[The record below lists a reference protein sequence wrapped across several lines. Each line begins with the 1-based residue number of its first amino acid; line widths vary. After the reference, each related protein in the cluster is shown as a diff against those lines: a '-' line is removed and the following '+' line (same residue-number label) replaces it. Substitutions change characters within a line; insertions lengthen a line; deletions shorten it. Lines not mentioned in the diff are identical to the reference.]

1 MTTGDQR
8 SLAAPQTPVTFGADK
23 DRSNAVLVDE
33 SRQGQRHVGVGA
45 AMTESAAYLLARL
58 PETQRTATLR
68 SLFHR
73 GSGAG
78 ISVVRVP
85 LGASDFAL
93 GDYTYDDLPAGQT
106 DPQLTHFTMEREH
119 RFVIPMLR
127 AAQGVN
133 PALRLVLSAWSP
145 PAWMKD
151 SASTHG
157 GSLLPVYESAY
168 ASYLARAAQGFRD
181 AGLEVAAMTIVNEP
195 NHATQDYPST
205 LMPVDQRI
213 RVAQL
218 LRAQLDARGMP
229 RVGLLSHDHNWDDT
243 VAPVTALTTSQPGT
257 YIGSGFHCYA
267 GDVSAQSALVAAVP
281 WAQVWTTECTGGG
294 WSSGFAGDLRWG
306 ARHMLVGA
314 FRHHSVAS
322 LWWNLA
328 LNPVGGP
335 RNGGC
340 QDCRGVVTVDL
351 GKAAVTRNVEYWL
364 LHHVGHHV
372 PPGSV
377 RIWTP
382 ARTVNQLESV
392 AFRTPAGKRVLLVL
406 NDGSLEQTVTIRWNG
421 EAADIVVPAGA
432 LATATWSP

>member
-1 MTTGDQR
+1 
-8 SLAAPQTPVTFGADK
+8 
-23 DRSNAVLVDE
+23 
-33 SRQGQRHVGVGA
+33 
-45 AMTESAAYLLARL
+45 
-58 PETQRTATLR
+58 
-68 SLFHR
+68 
-73 GSGAG
+73 
-78 ISVVRVP
+78 
-85 LGASDFAL
+85 
-93 GDYTYDDLPAGQT
+93 
-106 DPQLTHFTMEREH
+106 
-119 RFVIPMLR
+119 
-127 AAQGVN
+127 
-133 PALRLVLSAWSP
+133 
-145 PAWMKD
+145 
-151 SASTHG
+151 
-157 GSLLPVYESAY
+157 
-168 ASYLARAAQGFRD
+168 
-181 AGLEVAAMTIVNEP
+181 
-195 NHATQDYPST
+195 
-205 LMPVDQRI
+205 
-213 RVAQL
+213 
-218 LRAQLDARGMP
+218 
-229 RVGLLSHDHNWDDT
+229 
-243 VAPVTALTTSQPGT
+243 
-257 YIGSGFHCYA
+257 
-267 GDVSAQSALVAAVP
+267 
-281 WAQVWTTECTGGG
+281 
-294 WSSGFAGDLRWG
+294 
-306 ARHMLVGA
+306 MLVGA